1 MKRYIKA
8 ICMCLALSML
18 LTIFLGNKC
27 VGTAGS
33 GCNKVKLYEY
43 GDFIITEDN
52 EIYDFSDQ
60 GLQKEYIIFPEQ
72 IKGNPLQLYVDYKP
86 VWGAL

>member
-1 MKRYIKA
+1 MKRFIK
-8 ICMCLALSML
+8 ITCICLAITML
-18 LTIFLGNKC
+18 LTLVLGNKQ
-27 VGTAGS
+27 VGTIGS

-60 GLQKEYIIFPEQ
+60 GLQKEYIVI
-72 IKGNPLQLYVDYKP
+72 
-86 VWGAL
+86 